1 MSNPGNESQTPR
13 LVALPD
19 AEDSTSPAGITP
31 PVRGEHDEGVPRRIF
46 LLTLVFLALAVL
58 AAGVQSWRAS
68 GLQGDVDRLQGE
80 VSALSGN
87 LAVAEQR
94 LLDFEA
100 EREQIR
106 SSVARL
112 RQDLL
117 ALEAL
122 VASDPLPDDL
132 IEPTP

>member
-1 MSNPGNESQTPR
+1 MSTSSSESQTPR

-46 LLTLVFLALAVL
+46 LLTLGLLALAVL
-58 AAGVQSWRAS
+58 AFGVQSWRAS
-68 GLQGDVDRLQGE
+68 GLQGDVEGLSGE
-80 VSALSGN
+80 VAALSGD

-94 LLDFEA
+94 LLDFAA
-100 EREQIR
+100 ERDQVR
-106 SSVARL
+106 NAVGRL

-122 VASDPLPDDL
+122 VAS
-132 IEPTP
+132 EPPPAPRAAE